1 MNCALC
7 RRGNW
12 TDEQRGLTA
21 RWDRGPSGETLLK
34 AVQGDHSVLL
44 EPAYAN
50 LVNVHDELN
59 EVVATLENFE
69 KCAPLFI
76 R

>member
-1 MNCALC
+1 
-7 RRGNW
+7 
-12 TDEQRGLTA
+12 
-21 RWDRGPSGETLLK
+21 
-34 AVQGDHSVLL
+34 VQGDHSVLL

-59 EVVATLENFE
+59 EVVATLETFE